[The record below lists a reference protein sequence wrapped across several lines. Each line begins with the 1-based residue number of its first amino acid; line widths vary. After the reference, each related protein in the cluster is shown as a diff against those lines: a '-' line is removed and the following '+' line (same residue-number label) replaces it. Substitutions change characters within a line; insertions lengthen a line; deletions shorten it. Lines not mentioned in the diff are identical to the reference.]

1 MKMLEALF
9 KETKA
14 AREVADA
21 RLKSLQKGDLTE
33 GERLDLNIT
42 ANRLTQLDAQLGSLR
57 KQKAELVEESRKVRM
72 EKPERE
78 ARVASLQAE
87 AYERQLRSGSITERI
102 RGQTH
107 RQTHTHTHLF
117 VSFSS
122 ALANSLTVAELAALV
137 TAFSA
142 IFIAIFSAFIAAS
155 GAIAQ
160 ALARFCVS

>member
-102 RGQTH
+102 R
-107 RQTHTHTHLF
+107 
-117 VSFSS
+117 
-122 ALANSLTVAELAALV
+122 ANSLTVAELAALV

-160 ALARFCVS
+160 ALARFC